1 MPKAPLGVAAD
12 ATDDDVAAGGDAV
25 SDEEHPATRE
35 IPAKPMQAFNAA
47 IRAVVAIQEF
57 NTRLVKTNSGGRATF
72 LGNERRGAFLVG
84 QAGKSFDTVSD
95 GNQGGERM
103 TANTVTGKNVLI
115 AGGAKN
121 LGGLISRDLA
131 AQGARAVAV
140 HYNSESTR
148 SAAEETASAVSAAGA
163 TAQLFQA
170 DLTSPAAVKKLFDDA
185 EEGLGSIDIAI
196 NTTGMVIKKPFPEIT
211 EEDYDKIFAIN
222 AKTAFFF
229 IQQAG
234 ARLSDRGKIVT
245 LVTSLLSA
253 FTVLYSIY
261 AGSKAPVEHF
271 TRAASK
277 EFGERGISVNAVAP
291 GPMETPFFYGQ
302 ETKESADYNQN
313 AADLSKF
320 TETGLTDPR
329 DIVPLVRFLVSDGWW
344 ITGQTI
350 LANGGYTT
358 R

>member
-1 MPKAPLGVAAD
+1 M
-12 ATDDDVAAGGDAV
+12 TD
-25 SDEEHPATRE
+25 
-35 IPAKPMQAFNAA
+35 
-47 IRAVVAIQEF
+47 
-57 NTRLVKTNSGGRATF
+57 NTITS
-72 LGNERRGAFLVG
+72 
-84 QAGKSFDTVSD
+84 
-95 GNQGGERM
+95 
-103 TANTVTGKNVLI
+103 KNILI

-131 AQGARAVAV
+131 DQGARAVAV

-148 SAAEETASAVSAAGA
+148 AAAEDTAAAIEAAGA
-163 TAQLFQA
+163 SAHLLQA
-170 DLTSPAAVKKLFDDA
+170 DLTSAAAVKKLFADA
-185 EEGLGSIDIAI
+185 LGAMGSIDIAI
-196 NTTGMVIKKPFPEIT
+196 NTTGMVIKKPIAEIT
-211 EEDYDKIFAIN
+211 EEDYDTIFAIN
-222 AKTAFFF
+222 AKTALFF

-234 ARLSDRGKIVT
+234 EQLSERGKLVT

-253 FTVLYSIY
+253 YTGLYSIY

-271 TRAASK
+271 TRAAAK
-277 EFGERGISVNAVAP
+277 EFGPRGISVTAVAP

-302 ETKESADYNQN
+302 ESKESAEYNQN

-320 TETGLTDPR
+320 TDTGLTDPK